1 MNFAQNNG
9 NTNSV
14 INSNALYG
22 YPQQIMNQQWI
33 SNTLNVPS
41 VPITWNNYN
50 AQYYAHLLT
59 SNQQFMSQQQL
70 NNTKINKN
78 IDNSA
83 KEENKDKEIEDKET
97 NEKVIEITNNVDDNN
112 KLPNEEKEIARDEG
126 TLNNQVNDLSL
137 EPGFINLCQQDST
150 DSFIDSPMDMMTP
163 NTLKSLLSAST
174 YIPDQEREKNIE
186 QKQLIKQE
194 IKQKQ
199 ERSSKSQLS
208 AACNEFIP
216 GVTVIKRQLSVIN
229 EDDEEDLFNDDNF
242 DYFEQAQES

>member
-1 MNFAQNNG
+1 M
-9 NTNSV
+9 
-14 INSNALYG
+14 NSNNNNQNAFNNIDIALHAY
-22 YPQQIMNQQWI
+22 
-33 SNTLNVPS
+33 
-41 VPITWNNYN
+41 
-50 AQYYAHLLT
+50 
-59 SNQQFMSQQQL
+59 QQQL
-70 NNTKINKN
+70 MHQPWFTAPTVSNVTTSLPNARTFP
-78 IDNSA
+78 
-83 KEENKDKEIEDKET
+83 
-97 NEKVIEITNNVDDNN
+97 TNNIIINN
-112 KLPNEEKEIARDEG
+112 FNGNYLHNIYHQHTIYQQQMNAKNAPTAGNDGSDEHKSKDMEEKPKIKTTGKKCDEEING
-126 TLNNQVNDLSL
+126 LNGLSL
-137 EPGFINLCQQDST
+137 EPINLEQQEST